1 MRLIFLLGFLGMK
14 IIISLLFLLSFV
26 NLSAQITPVQ
36 NDDSTLIK
44 RDVKSLST
52 YYQSKDT
59 NKEYLIFQKEF
70 ASPGKLLRKFQLYLW
85 DAVSYSYTT
94 YYNYNNNELLTE
106 ETKSQE
112 ILTLFNRDK
121 EYIKTFGDASLNE
134 KILYYYSD
142 EGLLIKKAIYTFS
155 TKDLESNAPPS
166 QTINYTYEN
175 GVLVSEE
182 SASPDEKIFNKNYLI
197 EYSYDSAGN
206 MSKKTMAYGK
216 EKELQRTTL
225 FKYNTERKVIEK
237 QVLDTSI
244 PHNNVHLKY
253 DYTSD
258 GRVSNKYIF
267 NETEKEFELE
277 TTYKYDLQG
286 NKVSGEREVKF
297 EYYEDGLIKKES
309 WTELTSPT
317 EISLTTKFEFF

>member
-1 MRLIFLLGFLGMK
+1 MK
-14 IIISLLFLLSFV
+14 IVISLLFLLSFV

-44 RDVKSLST
+44 LDVKSLST

-85 DAVSYSYTT
+85 DAVSYSYTS

-106 ETKSQE
+106 ETKNQE

-121 EYIKTFGDASLNE
+121 EYIQTFGDASLNE

-166 QTINYTYEN
+166 QTIHYTYEN

-182 SASPDEKIFNKNYLI
+182 SASPDEKIFNKNYQI
-197 EYSYDSAGN
+197 DYSYDSAGN
-206 MSKKTMAYGK
+206 MSKKSMAYGK

-225 FKYNTERKVIEK
+225 LKYNTEGKVIEK

-253 DYTSD
+253 EYTSD
-258 GRVSNKYIF
+258 GRVYNKYIF

-277 TTYKYDLQG
+277 TTYKYDLHG

-297 EYYEDGLIKKES
+297 EYYEDGLIKNES

-317 EISLTTKFEFF
+317 EISLTTKYEFF